1 MNTAELLPVV
11 HLAISAVFLVW
22 NILLA
27 GRITRQRALP
37 PLLSWLTALG
47 GLLIAPALI
56 VLVASTS
63 LVTGRSVSTI
73 GWIWPVTATLIA
85 GQAFYATAARMVTP
99 LIGIPIVLYNLV
111 AAATSLA
118 GYLVAEGDLTR
129 GPLLTL
135 LAASASAISITA
147 GSASAV
153 SPLHVS
159 IPLLSPAH
167 PSRWRIVAG
176 WRVVIGAVAAAWVV
190 LVAVELR
197 RGSAALT
204 GYQRFE
210 NAELRPRPD
219 EAFAVG
225 LEILPTL
232 SGPPLAFALRND
244 LELVGNGELDAVL
257 VTIASGGASTL
268 ALDSLRRALEPYRR
282 DSLLLIAGLA
292 PSDAPREEAMSSRRD
307 SAYLEVVDRIA
318 RRLRPDYL
326 VALEEPRGVDTRP
339 RGAMAPGRRQW
350 QIRAMTAAVKRV
362 DRRIKVGISVIPGLR
377 DSALY
382 AWAASSDSP
391 LDAVGFTL
399 VASAGGGPRLDAR
412 IRTADAW
419 MQRAGTAKEHWLFR
433 AGGAPSIHGDAAQEL
448 AMAGLLSWS
457 MGRAGMRGA
466 IVTHAGDYGSMRGL
480 RAASG
485 RLRPATSTLFR
496 AAKEAES
503 R

>member
-1 MNTAELLPVV
+1 MRTAELLPIA
-11 HLAISAVFLVW
+11 HLAVSAVFLLW

-37 PLLSWLTALG
+37 PLLSGLTAIG
-47 GLLIAPALI
+47 GLLIAPALL

-85 GQAFYATAARMVTP
+85 AQAFYATAAGLVTP
-99 LIGIPIVLYNLV
+99 LIGVPILLYDLV
-111 AAATSLA
+111 AAGTALGS
-118 GYLVAEGDLTR
+118 YLVAEGTVTA

-135 LAASASAISITA
+135 VAASGSAVATVAGSASAIS
-147 GSASAV
+147 
-153 SPLHVS
+153 PLHVP

-167 PSRWRIVAG
+167 PSRWRIIAG
-176 WRVVIGAVAAAWVV
+176 WRVAIAVVAAAWVA
-190 LVAVELR
+190 LVAFESGRGFRAVEGYERFAGVELR
-197 RGSAALT
+197 S
-204 GYQRFE
+204 
-210 NAELRPRPD
+210 RPD
-219 EAFAVG
+219 ERFAVG

-232 SGPPLAFALRND
+232 NGPPLAFALRND

-257 VTIASGGASTL
+257 VTIASGGASSL

-282 DSLLLIAGLA
+282 DGLILIAALA

-307 SAYLEVVDRIA
+307 SAYLAVVDRVA

-326 VALEEPRGVDTRP
+326 IALEEPRGADTRP
-339 RGAMAPGRRQW
+339 RGALSPARRQW
-350 QIRAMTAAVKRV
+350 QIRAMAATAKRA
-362 DRRIKVGISVIPGLR
+362 DRRIKVGISVIPGVR
-377 DSALY
+377 DSAVY

-391 LDAVGFTL
+391 LDAVGFSL
-399 VASAGGGPRLDAR
+399 LAGAGGGPRLDAR
-412 IRTADAW
+412 LRTAESW
-419 MQRAGTAKEHWLFR
+419 MQRAGTLKEHWLFR

-448 AMAGLLSWS
+448 AIAGLLSWA
-457 MGRAGMRGA
+457 MGRPGMRGA

-480 RAASG
+480 RAPSG
-485 RLRPATSTLFR
+485 RLRPATGTMFR
-496 AAKEAES
+496 AAKEAEI

>member
-1 MNTAELLPVV
+1 MSTAELLPIA
-11 HLAISAVFLVW
+11 HLALSAVFLLW

-37 PLLSWLTALG
+37 PLVSGLTAVG
-47 GLLIAPALI
+47 GLLIAPALL

-73 GWIWPVTATLIA
+73 GWIWPVTATIIA
-85 GQAFYATAARMVTP
+85 AQAFYATAAGLVTP
-99 LIGIPIVLYNLV
+99 LIGIPILLYDLV
-111 AAATSLA
+111 AAGTALGS
-118 GYLVAEGDLTR
+118 YLVAEGDITG

-135 LAASASAISITA
+135 LAASGSAVATIA
-147 GSASAV
+147 GSASAI
-153 SPLHVS
+153 SPLHVP

-176 WRVVIGAVAAAWVV
+176 WRVAIAVVAAAWVA
-190 LVAVELR
+190 LVAFESGRGLR
-197 RGSAALT
+197 ALRG
-204 GYQRFE
+204 YERFAG
-210 NAELRPRPD
+210 AELRSRPD
-219 EAFAVG
+219 EPFAVG

-232 SGPPLAFALRND
+232 GSPPLAFALRND

-257 VTIASGGASTL
+257 VTIASGGASSL

-282 DSLLLIAGLA
+282 DSLILIAALA

-307 SAYLEVVDRIA
+307 SAYLAVVDRVA

-326 VALEEPRGVDTRP
+326 IALEEPRGADTRP
-339 RGAMAPGRRQW
+339 RGALSPARRQW
-350 QIRAMTAAVKRV
+350 QIRALAATAKRV
-362 DRRIKVGISVIPGLR
+362 DRRIKVGISVIPGVR
-377 DSALY
+377 DSAVY

-391 LDAVGFTL
+391 LDAVGFSL
-399 VASAGGGPRLDAR
+399 LAGAGGGPRLDAR
-412 IRTADAW
+412 RRTAESW
-419 MQRAGTAKEHWLFR
+419 MQRSGTLKEHWLFR

-448 AMAGLLSWS
+448 AIAGLLSWA
-457 MGRAGMRGA
+457 MGRPGMRGA

-480 RAASG
+480 RSASG
-485 RLRPATSTLFR
+485 RLRAATGTVFR
-496 AAKEAES
+496 AAKEAET